1 MIEGL
6 NIRCDVGPVEVLRS
20 PFIELVFRRRA
31 VVSRATVVI
40 PDPEGEVRAAL
51 AVGQAVT
58 VRWGYRGEAGYW
70 QEWEGTVESID
81 QPRAASACA
90 DAVTVTAV
98 GPEKALAT
106 TMVTESFYREPAD
119 VVARRLL
126 ARTGLAVGTVEIPGE
141 VLPYQVFSGVSVAR
155 AVKQLSQTLERSF
168 GHDMSR
174 HALWL
179 GASGGE
185 HPRSLTWSAGDEPGD
200 VYSVAT
206 AENLIAH
213 TPPQTPDGV
222 GVVVSVPLPG
232 LTHSRRVHIRDARRG
247 VDATV
252 RALDVVHTLQD
263 GGNSTA
269 ITYGKDVGWS

>member
-6 NIRCDVGPVEVLRS
+6 NIRCDVGPVQVLRS

-40 PDPEGEVRAAL
+40 PDPEGAVRAAL
-51 AVGQAVT
+51 AVGQAVA
-58 VRWGYRGEAGYW
+58 VRWGYRGEAGFW
-70 QEWEGTVESID
+70 QEWEGTVDGID
-81 QPRAASACA
+81 QPRAKSAGA
-90 DAVTVTAV
+90 DAVTVQAV
-98 GPEKALAT
+98 GLEKALAT
-106 TMVTESFYREPAD
+106 TTVTESFYREPAD

-126 ARTGLAVGTVEIPGE
+126 ARTGLAVGAVGVPGD

-155 AVKQLSQTLERSF
+155 AVKQLSNTLERSF

-179 GASGGE
+179 GASG
-185 HPRSLTWSAGDEPGD
+185 LTWSAADEPGA

-206 AENLIAH
+206 AENLLAH
-213 TPPQTPDGV
+213 TPPLTPDGV
-222 GVVVSVPLPG
+222 GVVLSVPLPG

-252 RALDVVHTLQD
+252 RALDVVHTLQE

-269 ITYGKDVGWS
+269 ISYGKDVGWS

>member
-6 NIRCDVGPVEVLRS
+6 NIRCNVGPVEVLRS
-20 PFIELVFRRRA
+20 PFLELVFRRRA

-40 PDPEGEVRAAL
+40 PDPEGEVRAVL
-51 AVGQAVT
+51 RTGQAVT
-58 VRWGYRGEAGYW
+58 VRWGYRGEAGFW
-70 QEWEGTVESID
+70 QEWEGTVDHID
-81 QPRAASACA
+81 QPRAGSSSA
-90 DAVTVTAV
+90 DALTVRAV
-98 GPEKALAT
+98 GLEKALT
-106 TMVTESFYREPAD
+106 TTTVTESFYREPAD

-126 ARTGLAVGTVEIPGE
+126 ARTGLAVGAIEVPGD

-155 AVKQLSQTLERSF
+155 AVKQLSHTLERSF

-179 GASGGE
+179 SASG
-185 HPRSLTWSAGDEPGD
+185 LTWSAGDEAGD

-232 LTHSRRVHIRDARRG
+232 LTHSRKVHIRDSRRG
-247 VDATV
+247 IDTTV
-252 RALDVVHTLQD
+252 RALSVVHTLQE
-263 GGNSTA
+263 GGNATLIS
-269 ITYGKDVGWS
+269 YGKDTGWL